1 MALAAGAH
9 VVGRDGVQQA
19 FVGPLV
25 LDRRVDQDGVD
36 AVGAARGRVGVDVLA
51 AVCLTVGIVPAVL
64 RPVGSPDVQL
74 ARQFGHLWVS
84 WRVRVD

>member
-25 LDRRVDQDGVD
+25 LDGRVDQDGVD

-51 AVCLTVGIVPAVL
+51 ASRLDVGVVPSVL

-74 ARQFGHLWVS
+74 ARQVVNLWV
-84 WRVRVD
+84 W